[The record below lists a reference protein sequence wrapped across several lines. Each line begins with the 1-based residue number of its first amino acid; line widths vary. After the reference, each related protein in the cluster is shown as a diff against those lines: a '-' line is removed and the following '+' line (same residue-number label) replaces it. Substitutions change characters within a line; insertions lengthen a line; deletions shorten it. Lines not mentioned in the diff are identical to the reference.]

1 MFIMHINNCYINVKG
16 GGGEAGVGRWG
27 GGRWG
32 ERVGRWG
39 EGGLG
44 EKKTSKATK
53 QQNIIMNQ
61 MKNYS

>member
-1 MFIMHINNCYINVKG
+1 MLKEGEGKRAG
-16 GGGEAGVGRWG
+16 GGGWG
-27 GGRWG
+27 GG
-32 ERVGRWG
+32 GR
-39 EGGLG
+39 GGLG

>member
-1 MFIMHINNCYINVKG
+1 MHINNCYINVKG
-16 GGGEAGVGRWG
+16 GGGEAGGGEEVGEVGG
-27 GGRWG
+27 GGR
-32 ERVGRWG
+32 
-39 EGGLG
+39 LG